1 MKRINAK
8 QLEWIEG
15 LRCERLTHNP
25 DNEEIILSFDNQ
37 WDSLVKHLHE
47 DAWRED
53 TENDSVHYLVKSKEN
68 EVLLYFSLRCGLL
81 YDDMLVDDRVD
92 MCRAYAGEI
101 LMTEDIKKKIK
112 EYQID
117 NSLSD
122 KELNEKLDKLYHKL
136 RYQRKVV
143 KTDAQVKE
151 SAQIRV
157 VLDTIPAIELKHF
170 CKNEHYAGFDKELFR
185 SYKLGEVIFW
195 FKILPLVEEIF
206 KMIGGKYIYLFAADE
221 DENRTL
227 TNHYKTRL
235 KFSDQSE
242 WGVNKPTYSNLCRF
256 LCLSMEDALKH
267 KTHLIDNFNLSEE
280 EVI

>member
-1 MKRINAK
+1 MDAINAK

-15 LRCERLTHNP
+15 LRCERLSDNP
-25 DNEEIILSFDNQ
+25 DNEDIILSFANK

-81 YDDMLVDDRVD
+81 YDDMLVGDRVD
-92 MCRAYAGEI
+92 MCRAHAGEI
-101 LMTEDIKKKIK
+101 PMSEDIEKKIK
-112 EYQID
+112 DYQID

-122 KELNEKLDKLYHKL
+122 KELYRKLNELYEKLRL
-136 RYQRKVV
+136 QRKVV
-143 KTDAQVKE
+143 RTDAQIKE

-170 CKNEHYAGFDKELFR
+170 CKNDNYTGFDKELFQ
-185 SYKLGEVIFW
+185 SYKLGEIVFW
-195 FKILPLVEEIF
+195 FKILPLLEDIF

-221 DENRTL
+221 DENRAL
-227 TNHYKTRL
+227 TNHYITRF

-256 LCLSMEDALKH
+256 LCLSMADALKYREE
-267 KTHLIDNFNLSEE
+267 LENNFNVPKEGA
-280 EVI
+280 I